1 MTCLDH
7 PSTRGDHV
15 ASVVSPR
22 PDKQSRLSLPGTLTA
37 ARLKVS
43 LTLNAAELLAVPA
56 PAGQPRITLRIRL
69 PGRILTAEIATKSLR
84 RAQTAIREVG
94 ADNIALVLQGH
105 LIIDAIVEAGLAA
118 QPKTAKPGAMTHPDN
133 QA

>member
-1 MTCLDH
+1 MN
-7 PSTRGDHV
+7 
-15 ASVVSPR
+15 PR
-22 PDKQSRLSLPGTLTA
+22 PIPLRPDPGAIHEAAHLTA

-43 LTLNAAELLAVPA
+43 TTLNANELLAVPA
-56 PAGQPRITLRIRL
+56 PEGKPRITLRIRL
-69 PGRILTAEIATKSLR
+69 PARTLTAEIAAKSLR
-84 RAQTAIREVG
+84 RAQAAIREAG

-105 LIIDAIVEAGLAA
+105 LIIDAIIEAGLAA